1 MLLIILLIITQALTM
16 IVITI
21 IIIIIIKH
29 FNDGNISFAATVKKY
44 KIVMEARIISRK
56 KMGNR
61 PQN

>member
-16 IVITI
+16 IVII
-21 IIIIIIKH
+21 IIIIKIKH